1 MGGRE
6 TLTNMATLECRV
18 QYLDDRDPFAS
29 TNFPEPTRPPS
40 YSFLLSVALENQITG
55 VHRLL
60 QAPHKVGLRSNQYS
74 GGMALENT
82 SSRWDAQ
89 VLCLF
94 GFLTGGARDDG
105 VVVFEFCGV
114 WHDR

>member
-74 GGMALENT
+74 GGHGLRKHLQQVGCASFVFVWVFNGRGEG
-82 SSRWDAQ
+82 RW
-89 VLCLF
+89 
-94 GFLTGGARDDG
+94 GSG
-105 VVVFEFCGV
+105 V
-114 WHDR
+114 